1 MSLEIKKWY
10 KWILFIAGFLL
21 YANTLNHEF
30 TQDDAIVITQNQFTK
45 SGLKGLGPIFSN
57 DTFLGFFGD
66 NDKMN
71 LVAGGRYRPL
81 SLGVFALEYA
91 IFGENTFV
99 FHLVNVL
106 CYGLL
111 LVVIFNFM
119 NLVFKDKIRDAQAW
133 AFVATLIFAFH
144 PIHTEAVANVKGLD
158 EILAMLFGL
167 LSLLIVFR
175 SPGNTRVQLSA
186 AFIYFLALLSKE
198 SAATMVGIGGLL
210 VWFLNG
216 QSFRQGIQVIAP
228 MLVALIV
235 FVALRAG
242 ILGQAGYGQINEL
255 LNNPF
260 LKNENGTI
268 VPFTFSEK
276 FGTVAIVLIKY
287 LQLLVFPHPLTND
300 YYPHFFERT
309 TLANP
314 IAILSALLYFG
325 LIYFAIAQR
334 KVRPITSFAI
344 LYFIITLS
352 IYSNVIFPI
361 GTFMS
366 ERFLFSPSLGYTII
380 LAILMKFIYEKNRK
394 LCIGVLGMI
403 LMFFAIKTIAR
414 NSVWKDNFTLFTTDV
429 VVSEMSAKAQ
439 IAAGGSLMD
448 KGKALP
454 EGEQK
459 NRMLTEAAIHIDK
472 GLELYPEYKL
482 AHELKSSILIHQQK
496 YGEAITQL
504 EKSLVLYPN
513 DENLSKNLGV
523 SYREWGKFQG
533 EKIGDLNKSLEY
545 LLKAEAYLSN
555 DPETFRLI
563 AVCSGIQGNHQ
574 RAIEYFKRSL
584 SLDEKNAGTWMNLA
598 KAYEYSGQLDL
609 ARQSMAQARLLD
621 PNIGK

>member
-1 MSLEIKKWY
+1 M
-10 KWILFIAGFLL
+10 AGFLL

-45 SGLKGLGPIFSN
+45 SGFNGLGPIFLN

-66 NDKMN
+66 NGKMN

-81 SLGVFALEYA
+81 SLAIFAVEYA
-91 IFGENTFV
+91 IFGANPFV

-106 CYGLL
+106 CYSLL
-111 LVVIFNFM
+111 LIVVHNFL
-119 NLVFKDKIRDAQAW
+119 NHVFKEKIKNAELW
-133 AFVATLIFAFH
+133 AFAAALIFAFH

-158 EILAMLFGL
+158 EILAMLFAI
-167 LSLLIVFR
+167 SSMLIVFR
-175 SPGNTRVQLSA
+175 SPGNLINQIAA

-198 SAATMVGIGGLL
+198 SAATMVGVAGLI
-210 VWFLNG
+210 VWFLDG
-216 QSFRQGIQVIAP
+216 QSLRQGSRVIAP
-228 MLVALIV
+228 MIVALIG

-260 LKNENGTI
+260 LKNQNGAI

-276 FGTVAIVLIKY
+276 LGTIAIVLLKY

-309 TLANP
+309 TLMNP
-314 IAILSALLYFG
+314 AAILSTLMYAG
-325 LIYFAIAQR
+325 LILFAIVQR
-334 KVRPITSFAI
+334 KVRPLIAFGI

-366 ERFLFSPSLGYTII
+366 ERFLFSPSLGF
-380 LAILMKFIYEKNRK
+380 AIVISMLVKNIYGKNRT
-394 LCIGVLGMI
+394 LSYGILGIVLMSYS
-403 LMFFAIKTIAR
+403 IKTIAR
-414 NSVWKDNFTLFTTDV
+414 NTVWKDNFTLFTTDV
-429 VVSEMSAKAQ
+429 VVSDKSAKAQ

-448 KGKALP
+448 KGKTLP
-454 EGEQK
+454 EGQQRTK
-459 NRMLTEAAIHIDK
+459 MLEEAAAHLNR
-472 GLELYPEYKL
+472 GLEIYPEYKL
-482 AHELKSSILIHQQK
+482 AHELKSLVLIHQQN
-496 YGEAITQL
+496 YGEAVKHL
-504 EKSLVLYPN
+504 EKSLLLYPN
-513 DENLSKNLGV
+513 DEILGRNLGV
-523 SYREWGKFQG
+523 SYREWGKYQG

-545 LLKAEAYLSN
+545 LLKAESYLAN

-598 KAYEYSGQLDL
+598 KAYEYNGQVDL
-609 ARQSMAQARLLD
+609 ARQSMDQARLLD
-621 PNIGK
+621 PNIGN